1 MRAITFLIVV
11 LLLQTTLAL
20 SQEQKSD
27 NFAKKILHDQK
38 AIWTSPFT
46 GSNDRFKW
54 MIPMAAT
61 SAFLLTRDADW
72 TESYKPSEHTLNW
85 SNNVSEFGSAYSVY
99 GSALGFYFL
108 GKVSHNEN
116 LTHTGL
122 VGLEALL
129 NSTIVGGVL
138 KVATDRER
146 PNSGDGDGSFWG
158 GGSSFPSG
166 HSMAI
171 WSVATAM
178 VNARP
183 RPLYWHIIAYGIASS
198 VSVARIA
205 EEEHFASDVFVG
217 STLGFFIGRYVARQ
231 SSLSQ
236 KFAFIPVA
244 NHKSIGFNLICKW

>member
-1 MRAITFLIVV
+1 MRPILFLIFISF
-11 LLLQTTLAL
+11 LSTSIAF
-20 SQEQKSD
+20 SQEQRSS
-27 NFAKKILHDQK
+27 NLFTNLVNDQK

-46 GSNDRFKW
+46 AGKSSFKW
-54 MIPMAAT
+54 ILPVAAT
-61 SAFLLTRDADW
+61 SAFLITRDNEW
-72 TESYKPSEHTLNW
+72 SQNYKPSQNTLNW
-85 SNNVSEFGSAYSVY
+85 SNDVSEIGSAYAVY
-99 GSALGFYFL
+99 GSVTGFYLL

-129 NSTIVGGVL
+129 NSSIVGGVL

-171 WSVATAM
+171 WSIATAM

-183 RPLYWHIIAYGIASS
+183 RPIYWHIIAYSIASS

-205 EEEHFASDVFVG
+205 EEQHFTSDVFVG
-217 STLGFFIGRYVARQ
+217 STLGFLIGRYIAHQ
-231 SSLSQ
+231 SSDHQ
-236 KFAFIPVA
+236 KFAFMPVA
-244 NHKSIGFNLICKW
+244 NHKSAGLNLVCKW

>member
-1 MRAITFLIVV
+1 MRPI
-11 LLLQTTLAL
+11 LLLIFL
-20 SQEQKSD
+20 SFFLTGISFSEDQKS
-27 NFAKKILHDQK
+27 NNLAKNILRDQK
-38 AIWTSPFT
+38 AIWTSPFV

-54 MIPMAAT
+54 MIPFAAT
-61 SAFLLTRDADW
+61 SAFLLTRDNDW
-72 TESYKPSEHTLNW
+72 SQSYKPSEHTLNW
-85 SNNVSEFGSAYSVY
+85 SNSVSEIGSAYSVY
-99 GSALGFYFL
+99 GSVTGMYLL

-129 NSTIVGGVL
+129 NSTIVGGAL
-138 KVATDRER
+138 KLATDRER

-171 WSVATAM
+171 WSIATAM

-183 RPLYWHIIAYGIASS
+183 RPIYWHIIAYSIASS

-205 EEEHFASDVFVG
+205 EEQHYASDVFVG
-217 STLGFFIGRYVARQ
+217 SALGFFIGRYVAHQ
-231 SSLSQ
+231 SSGPQ
-236 KFAFIPVA
+236 KFAFMPVA
-244 NHKSIGFNLICKW
+244 DHKSVGFNLICKW